1 MSRVAVFGD
10 SYVRRL
16 GCYEFNWSAGN
27 WRAEQIRF
35 FGRGGTR
42 AGSVPGSLWQEM
54 RDYAP
59 THVFLL
65 LGGNNISV
73 NSDPATIVRSLLDL
87 VASLSDIAHV
97 FVGEILPR
105 WDISRSPGLTPE

>member
-16 GCYEFNWSAGN
+16 GCYEFNWRAG
-27 WRAEQIRF
+27 QIRF
-35 FGRGGTR
+35 FGRGGMR
-42 AGSVPGSLWQEM
+42 AGSVPGSLWQEI

-65 LGGNNISV
+65 LGGNDISV
-73 NSDPATIVRSLLDL
+73 SSDPATITRSLLDL

-97 FVGEILPR
+97 TRGLFPVARSYPR
-105 WDISRSPGLTPE
+105 VV

>member
-16 GCYEFNWSAGN
+16 GCYEFNWRAG
-27 WRAEQIRF
+27 QIRF
-35 FGRGGTR
+35 FGRGGMR
-42 AGSVPGSLWQEM
+42 AGSVPGSLWQVM

-65 LGGNNISV
+65 LGGNDISV
-73 NSDPATIVRSLLDL
+73 SSDSVTIARSLLDL

-97 FVGEILPR
+97 FVGEITTRGLFPVA
-105 WDISRSPGLTPE
+105 RSYP